1 MTEKIKTGIEE
12 LDVIL
17 DGGLPRGHAVLLAG
31 SCGTG
36 KTILSQ
42 EFLFAGAK
50 EYDEVGIYISLSES
64 REKMISNLEGFDF
77 YDTKM
82 MEQNKIKIVDITQ
95 DARLMNLEP
104 LTVNGVMNM
113 ISSIIRDS
121 EAKRVVIDSVT
132 AICNSLGNEKNIR
145 DFLFELGL
153 QLEYLDCT
161 TLFISEV
168 PPMEFTYSVFGV
180 EEFIADGVILLREME
195 DKTGNLIRTLQVVK
209 MRGVN
214 HSRARNAMEITQA
227 GIQLK
232 PMFEL

>member
-1 MTEKIKTGIEE
+1 MVEKIKTGVAE
-12 LDVIL
+12 LDDIL
-17 DGGLPRGHAVLLAG
+17 DGGIPKGHNILLAG

-36 KTILSQ
+36 KTIFSEQ
-42 EFLFAGAK
+42 FLFAGAK
-50 EYDEVGIYISLSES
+50 DYDEIGIYISLSES
-64 REKMISNLEGFDF
+64 REKMIANLESFKF
-77 YDTKM
+77 YDSKM

-132 AICNSLGNEKNIR
+132 AICNSLGTEKNIR

-161 TLFISEV
+161 TMFISEV

-180 EEFIADGVILLREME
+180 EEFIADGVILLREYE

-209 MRGVN
+209 MRGVD
-214 HSRARNAMEITQA
+214 HSRARNVLEITKD

>member
-1 MTEKIKTGIEE
+1 
-12 LDVIL
+12 
-17 DGGLPRGHAVLLAG
+17 
-31 SCGTG
+31 
-36 KTILSQ
+36 
-42 EFLFAGAK
+42 
-50 EYDEVGIYISLSES
+50 
-64 REKMISNLEGFDF
+64 MIANLESFSF
-77 YDTKM
+77 YDAKL

-132 AICNSLGNEKNIR
+132 AICNSLGTEKNIR

-180 EEFIADGVILLREME
+180 EEFIADGVILLREHE
-195 DKTGNLIRTLQVVK
+195 DKSGNLIRTLQVVK

-214 HSRARNAMEITQA
+214 HSRARNVMEITKD